1 MASTQPTFYHST
13 VARFLSS
20 SKGVWS
26 AFLLFHMWVASFPST
41 NLIRRHYQEEFR
53 GEWMMVLSHQQIWM
67 HRLSASS
74 ITDRLYP
81 SCLTRNQSESTSE
94 LLLLFSIWPKLGSSY
109 QVFGASWIRASPL
122 QLCCCQPIVIF
133 QKSLVMSHCSRKAV
147 SLCFTVPQACHLQPS
162 SAWWSIPP
170 TTTNNGHLDLSA
182 ESLQIPTTWTHF
194 VKACTT

>member
-122 QLCCCQPIVIF
+122 QLCCCQPDYCNFPEVSSYVTLLKKSSITMLHSPTSMPLAALFCLVIY
-133 QKSLVMSHCSRKAV
+133 
-147 SLCFTVPQACHLQPS
+147 
-162 SAWWSIPP
+162 
-170 TTTNNGHLDLSA
+170 TTHHN
-182 ESLQIPTTWTHF
+182 
-194 VKACTT
+194 